1 MDEGHLEEKSSQS
14 KSLISPV
21 ESLSFSISQLNF
33 IHKEANKLKEMID
46 SALTSKLQKSFRLN

>member
-46 SALTSKLQKSFRLN
+46 SALTSKL